1 MGQVTIYIDP
11 ETEKRMNHMIKNTGI
26 PKSKWIADL
35 IRQKIALEW
44 PESVIDMA
52 GSWKDFPSTEEIREG
67 LGHDVEREPA

>member
-11 ETEKRMNHMIKNTGI
+11 ETEKRMNHMIKNTGT

-52 GSWKDFPSTEEIREG
+52 GSWTDFPSAEEIRED
-67 LGHDVEREPA
+67 LGHDVEREPV